1 MYFINQAQNVD
12 FSKNPYADGKFRF
25 TDQTLMDEIG
35 IGNKVTLVIKSGVLF
50 FFLVL
55 ITVS

>member
-1 MYFINQAQNVD
+1 
-12 FSKNPYADGKFRF
+12 
-25 TDQTLMDEIG
+25 MDEIG

-50 FFLVL
+50 FFVVL

>member
-1 MYFINQAQNVD
+1 
-12 FSKNPYADGKFRF
+12 
-25 TDQTLMDEIG
+25 MDEIG

-50 FFLVL
+50 FFFLVL

>member
-1 MYFINQAQNVD
+1 
-12 FSKNPYADGKFRF
+12 
-25 TDQTLMDEIG
+25 MDEIG